1 MATTIKTT
9 FDSIYLTAHLPEEVS
24 IETDAARLEVNI
36 FVDDVKVFKSVYY
49 PFDKMVS
56 VRDIRSI
63 IEASM
68 CERQLVMATLKM
80 EIYEPKSSV
89 NTPTSVTI
97 DENGNYVVTYGSDGS
112 ASPNAS
118 LDNVKMVYCR
128 FKSDIS
134 SEGYL
139 GCRFLTTRKSALM
152 SHNGKLS
159 LSNYTKAYVQG
170 SNNALIYYSH
180 PQVPEQIFSY
190 HANLGKMQS
199 ATEKIVTAEL
209 SYDYFK
215 SMVDQARGTN
225 CKVHGVEYRIGVRQ
239 FNIFFTDEKPTETF
253 VFLNAFNIMET
264 AYLYNT
270 TSIKT
275 EVDRIEAVCGHRT
288 QFYDET
294 VKVKH
299 EVETAPLTYDE
310 AKWLNQMLT
319 SKLVKRPISVD
330 ESAQVLISDISSE
343 VTDSDKELIRI
354 KFSWK
359 YVDGTEW
366 I

>member
-1 MATTIKTT
+1 MATTIKTA
-9 FDSIYLTAHLPEEVS
+9 FDSIYLTAHLPEEIS

-49 PFDKMVS
+49 PFDKVVS

-80 EIYEPKSSV
+80 EVYEPKKSVSS
-89 NTPTSVTI
+89 PTSVTI

-112 ASPNAS
+112 ASPNAT

-128 FKSDIS
+128 FKSGIS
-134 SEGYL
+134 SEGFL
-139 GCRFLTTRKSALM
+139 GNCFLTTRKSALM
-152 SHNGKLS
+152 PRNGKLS
-159 LSNYTKAYVQG
+159 LSNYTKAYAQG
-170 SNNALIYYSH
+170 SNYALIYYSH
-180 PQVPEQIFSY
+180 PQIPDQIFSY
-190 HANLGKMQS
+190 NANLGKMQS
-199 ATEKIVTAEL
+199 TSEKIVTADL

-215 SMVDQARGTN
+215 SMVDQAKGTD
-225 CKVHGVEYRIGVRQ
+225 CKVHGVENHIGVRQ

-275 EVDRIEAVCGHRT
+275 EMDRSEAVCGHRT

-294 VKVKH
+294 IKVKH
-299 EVETAPLTYDE
+299 EVETAPLTFDE

-319 SKLVKRPISVD
+319 SRLVKRPISDDV
-330 ESAQVLISDISSE
+330 SAQVLISDISSE

>member
-49 PFDKMVS
+49 PFNQVVC

-63 IEASM
+63 VEASM
-68 CERQLVMATLKM
+68 YERQLVMASLRI
-80 EIYEPKSSV
+80 EVYEPSK
-89 NTPTSVTI
+89 NTTQTNVAI
-97 DENGNYVVTYGSDGS
+97 DENGNYVVTFDSDGS
-112 ASPNAS
+112 SPSNAT

-128 FKSDIS
+128 FKSGSS

-139 GCRFLTTRKSALM
+139 GCCFLTTRKSALIPR
-152 SHNGKLS
+152 NGHLS

-190 HANLGKMQS
+190 NANLGKMQS
-199 ATEKIVTAEL
+199 STEKIVTAEL

-239 FNIFFTDEKPTETF
+239 FNIFFTDEKATETF
-253 VFLNAFNIMET
+253 MFLNAFNIMET

-275 EVDRIEAVCGHRT
+275 EVDRSEAVCGHRT

-294 VKVKH
+294 IKVKH
-299 EVETAPLTYDE
+299 EVETAPLAFDE

-319 SKLVKRPISVD
+319 SKLVKRSISED

>member
-1 MATTIKTT
+1 MATTINTA
-9 FDSIYLTAHLPEEVS
+9 FDSVYLTAHLPEVVS

-49 PFDKMVS
+49 PFNQVVC

-63 IEASM
+63 VEANM
-68 CERQLVMATLKM
+68 YERQLVMATLKM
-80 EIYEPKSSV
+80 EIYEPKNSV
-89 NTPTSVTI
+89 N
-97 DENGNYVVTYGSDGS
+97 EKGNYVVTFDSDGS
-112 ASPNAS
+112 SPSNAT

-128 FKSDIS
+128 FKSGIS

-139 GCRFLTTRKSALM
+139 GSRFLTIRKSALM
-152 SHNGKLS
+152 PRNGHLS
-159 LSNYTKAYVQG
+159 LSNYTKAYAQG
-170 SNNALIYYSH
+170 SNFAVIYYSH
-180 PQVPEQIFSY
+180 PQIADQIFTY
-190 HANLGKMQS
+190 NGNLGKMQS
-199 ATEKIVTAEL
+199 TTEKIVTAEL
-209 SYDYFK
+209 SHDYFK
-215 SMVDQARGTN
+215 SIVDEVRGTD
-225 CKVHGVEYRIGVRQ
+225 CKVHGVEYQIGVRQ

-253 VFLNAFNIMET
+253 TFLNAFNNEET
-264 AYLYNT
+264 AYLFNT

-275 EVDRIEAVCGHRT
+275 EVDRSETVCGNRT

>member
-1 MATTIKTT
+1 MATTINTA
-9 FDSIYLTAHLPEEVS
+9 FDSVYLTAHLPEVVS

-36 FVDDVKVFKSVYY
+36 FVDNVKVFKSVYY
-49 PFDKMVS
+49 PFNQVVC

-63 IEASM
+63 VEASM
-68 CERQLVMATLKM
+68 YERQLVMATLKM
-80 EIYEPKSSV
+80 EVYEPKNSV
-89 NTPTSVTI
+89 TSPTSVTI

-134 SEGYL
+134 SEGFL
-139 GCRFLTTRKSALM
+139 GSRFLTTRKSALM
-152 SHNGKLS
+152 PRNGHLS
-159 LSNYTKAYVQG
+159 LSNYTKAYAQG
-170 SNNALIYYSH
+170 SNYALIYYSH
-180 PQVPEQIFSY
+180 PQVPGQIFNY
-190 HANLGKMQS
+190 NANLGKMQS
-199 ATEKIVTAEL
+199 TTEKIVTVEL
-209 SYDYFK
+209 SHDYFK
-215 SMVDQARGTN
+215 SIVDEARGTD
-225 CKVHGVEYRIGVRQ
+225 CKVHGVEYQIGVRQ

-253 VFLNAFNIMET
+253 TFLNAFNKEET
-264 AYLYNT
+264 AYLFNT

-275 EVDRIEAVCGHRT
+275 EVDRSETVCGNRT

>member
-1 MATTIKTT
+1 MATTIKTA

-24 IETDAARLEVNI
+24 IETDAVRLEVNI
-36 FVDDVKVFKSVYY
+36 FVDDMKVFKSVYY

-80 EIYEPKSSV
+80 EIYEPKKSV

-112 ASPNAS
+112 ASPDATVS
-118 LDNVKMVYCR
+118 NVKMVYSR
-128 FKSDIS
+128 FKSGVG
-134 SEGYL
+134 SEGHL
-139 GCRFLTTRKSALM
+139 GSFFLTTRKSALIPCT
-152 SHNGKLS
+152 GQLS
-159 LSNYTKAYVQG
+159 LSNYTKAYSQG
-170 SNNALIYYSH
+170 SNFALIYYSH
-180 PQVPEQIFSY
+180 PQVPGQIFSY
-190 HANLGKMQS
+190 NANLGKMQS
-199 ATEKIVTAEL
+199 ATEKIITADL
-209 SYDYFK
+209 SHDYFK
-215 SMVDQARGTN
+215 AMVDQNKGIN
-225 CKVHGVEYRIGVRQ
+225 CKVHGVEYQIGVRR

-253 VFLNAFNIMET
+253 MFLNAFNMMET
-264 AYLYNT
+264 VYLFNT
-270 TSIKT
+270 TNIKT
-275 EVDRIEAVCGHRT
+275 TIDRSETVCGSQT

-294 VKVKH
+294 IKVKH
-299 EVETAPLTYDE
+299 EVETAPLTFDE

-319 SKLVKRPISVD
+319 SKLVKRPVGND
-330 ESAQVLISDISSE
+330 DFAKVLISDISSE
-343 VTDSDKELIRI
+343 VSDSDKELIRL

-359 YVDGTEW
+359 YADGNEW

>member
-1 MATTIKTT
+1 MATTIKTV
-9 FDSIYLTAHLPEEVS
+9 FDSIYLTAHLPEEVF
-24 IETDAARLEVNI
+24 IETDATRLEVNI

-152 SHNGKLS
+152 PRNGHLS

-190 HANLGKMQS
+190 NANLGKMQS

-239 FNIFFTDEKPTETF
+239 FNIFFTDEKATETF
-253 VFLNAFNIMET
+253 MFLNAFNMEET

-275 EVDRIEAVCGHRT
+275 EVDRSEAVCGHRT

-294 VKVKH
+294 IKVKH
-299 EVETAPLTYDE
+299 EVETAPLTFNE

-319 SKLVKRPISVD
+319 SKLVKRPISDDV
-330 ESAQVLISDISSE
+330 SAQVLISDISSE

-359 YVDGTEW
+359 YVDGIEW